1 MKLGPASRASV
12 ERTRYC
18 VVGSSRVVWFNATFL
33 LNGSDERQRSGRIK
47 AVGCW
52 FEAGRCEGPLRVRRM
67 EDGVI
72 DKLDVCLLCVSGTKQ
87 SCCACPGQVILRCRR
102 RLSDKGGVCVWG
114 EAGAGTAL
122 DNQIWVG
129 DRRAS
134 HMQPT

>member
-102 RLSDKGGVCVWG
+102 RLSDKGGVCVG
-114 EAGAGTAL
+114 GGGGGHGT
-122 DNQIWVG
+122 
-129 DRRAS
+129 
-134 HMQPT
+134 